1 VSGVDLLFGTT
12 VIPTVGGR
20 TDPVEDALHAE
31 QLGFDLVTCWDH
43 LHGDTPSFETMTL
56 LTWIASRTERI
67 RIGTNVMGL
76 PYRHPT
82 VTAKMA
88 ETLHRLSG
96 GRFILGLGAG
106 GNNAEF
112 RAWGLDPRTPSEK
125 VEATQEAI
133 ELIRAMWTEPEVM
146 YEGFHFRTDHA
157 QMEPKPET
165 PIPIWVGAYGPRML
179 EVVGK
184 LADGWIPS
192 MSYAPPD
199 RVDGMRARVLR
210 AAEASGRNPDDITFA
225 YNIVVLLQE
234 GAQDPSGRVI
244 AGSPD
249 EVARRLAEIT
259 KRGFTC
265 LNLWPRG
272 DRVGGRERLAKE
284 VIPTVRDMIG

>member
-1 VSGVDLLFGTT
+1 VSGVDVLFGTT

-43 LHGDTPSFETMTL
+43 LHGDTPSFETWTL

-67 RIGTNVMGL
+67 RIGTNVLGL

-96 GRFILGLGAG
+96 GRLILGMGGG
-106 GNNAEF
+106 GNNTEF
-112 RAWGLDPRTPSEK
+112 RSWGLEARSPGEK
-125 VEATQEAI
+125 VDALQEAI
-133 ELIRAMWTEPEVM
+133 ELIRALWTEPEVT
-146 YEGFHFRTDHA
+146 YEGFHFRTEEA
-157 QMEPKPET
+157 QLEPKPET
-165 PIPIWVGAYGPRML
+165 PIPIWVGAYGRRSIA
-179 EVVGK
+179 VTGR

-192 MSYAPPD
+192 MTYMPPD
-199 RVDGMRARVLR
+199 RATRMRERLLR
-210 AAEASGRNPDDITFA
+210 AAEEAGRDPGEVTCA
-225 YNIVVLLQE
+225 YNIVVLVQE
-234 GAQDPSGRVI
+234 GAQDPSGRVL

-249 EVARRLAEIT
+249 EVARRLDEIAR
-259 KRGFTC
+259 RGFTC

-272 DRVGGRERLAKE
+272 DRIGGRERLAKE
-284 VIPTVRDMIG
+284 VIPAVRDMLA

>member
-1 VSGVDLLFGTT
+1 MTGVDLLFGTT

-43 LHGDTPSFETMTL
+43 LHGDTPSYETLTL

-67 RIGTNVMGL
+67 RIGPNVLGL

-179 EVVGK
+179 ELVGR

-199 RVDGMRARVLR
+199 RAVKLRERVLR
-210 AAEASGRNPDDITFA
+210 AAEAAGRDPTDITYA
-225 YNIVVLLQE
+225 YNVVVLVQD
-234 GAQDPSGRVI
+234 GAQDPSGRVV

-249 EVARRLAEIT
+249 EVARRLAEIA
-259 KRGFTC
+259 KKGFTC

-284 VIPTVRDMIG
+284 VIPTVRDILA

>member
-1 VSGVDLLFGTT
+1 VNGVDLLFGTS

-31 QLGFDLVTCWDH
+31 ELGFDLVTCWDH
-43 LHGDTPSFETMTL
+43 LHGDTPSFETWTL

-67 RIGTNVMGL
+67 RIGTNVLGL

-88 ETLHRLSG
+88 ETLYRLSG

-179 EVVGK
+179 DLVGR

-192 MSYAPPD
+192 MTYAPPD
-199 RVDGMRARVLR
+199 RVDGMSARVRR
-210 AAEASGRNPDDITFA
+210 AAESAGRNPDDITFA
-225 YNIVVLLQE
+225 YNVVVLVQD

-244 AGSPD
+244 AGSSD
-249 EVARRLAEIT
+249 EVARRLAEIA
-259 KRGFTC
+259 KRGVNC

-284 VIPTVRDMIG
+284 VIPAVRDILA